1 MLYIPACL
9 NPLPRLSSSGFAGRG
24 LTKSLVTND
33 GYPPKSRGPALSH
46 RPLRLPGGVL
56 PSKRLLGMCRW
67 IGSHFHNWT
76 DYNGVTFSGVTIM
89 GSQIFGILGIRKFW

>member
-46 RPLRLPGGVL
+46 RPLRLRGGGYFLV
-56 PSKRLLGMCRW
+56 K
-67 IGSHFHNWT
+67 
-76 DYNGVTFSGVTIM
+76 DYWVYVPLDGVAFS
-89 GSQIFGILGIRKFW
+89 QLD